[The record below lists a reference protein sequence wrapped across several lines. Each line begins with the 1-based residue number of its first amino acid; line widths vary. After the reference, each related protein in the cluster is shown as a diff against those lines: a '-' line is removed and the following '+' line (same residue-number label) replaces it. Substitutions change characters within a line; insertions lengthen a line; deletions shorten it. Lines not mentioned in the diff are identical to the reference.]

1 MRRYMHP
8 VFIVA
13 LFTVAEIWKQIMYL
27 LIDGQ
32 IKKMWV
38 CVCVCI
44 FGTTWMDL
52 EGIMPSELSLTEKD
66 KYYMVIFICANYN
79 NRTNEQTKQN
89 RN

>member
-1 MRRYMHP
+1 MGM
-8 VFIVA
+8 
-13 LFTVAEIWKQIMYL
+13 
-27 LIDGQ
+27 
-32 IKKMWV
+32 
-38 CVCVCI
+38 CVYI

-52 EGIMPSELSLTEKD
+52 EGIMPSEISLTEKD